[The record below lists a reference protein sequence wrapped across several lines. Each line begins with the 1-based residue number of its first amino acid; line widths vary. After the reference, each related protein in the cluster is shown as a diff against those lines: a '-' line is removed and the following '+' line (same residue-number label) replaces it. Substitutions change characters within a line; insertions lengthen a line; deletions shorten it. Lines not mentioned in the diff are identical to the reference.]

1 MNRLVKALQGL
12 RTEKE
17 TDQAAVNKAAET
29 YEAKSE
35 PTTPPK
41 PPKAPKPP
49 KFLQTEGANPFS
61 AVDLAEKL
69 KERRKKL
76 EEAAN
81 Y

>member
-1 MNRLVKALQGL
+1 MNRLTKALQGL

-17 TDQAAVNKAAET
+17 TDQEAVNKAAET

-35 PTTPPK
+35 PPG
-41 PPKAPKPP
+41 PPKAPKPPKPP
-49 KFLQTEGANPFS
+49 KFLQTEGENPFS

-69 KERRKKL
+69 KERKKKL
-76 EEAAN
+76 EEAAS